1 MNDDALPAVW
11 IADPPIQKDTVLT
24 AINAVLDEDRAC
36 RGKERSIRVA
46 SVLALALLCPA
57 LLWCAAYGI
66 TPLVRGGYALMAA
79 GTAVLVSTEW
89 IYLAWSRQTL
99 PGPADARSQL
109 QKTAFVL
116 ARQARL
122 MRTAALWCAPV
133 FMGTALIGVWLFQ
146 ERSQAEGYMLWA
158 IVGMGWGIVLL
169 GGAAT
174 GRKID
179 RRRVRD
185 RAVAERLD
193 LALRRNHPNI
203 AHNTL
208 SSFHPAT
215 AATRITSTIAARTI
229 DSEIPADTAP
239 IPPLPTPFM
248 SLPRRQIDTR
258 NS

>member
-1 MNDDALPAVW
+1 MNDDSLPALW
-11 IADPPIQKDTVLT
+11 TADSPAPKDAVLA
-24 AINAVLDEDRAC
+24 AINAVISEDHSR
-36 RGKERSIRVA
+36 RGKERSIRVV
-46 SVLALALLCPA
+46 SVLALAVLCPA

-179 RRRVRD
+179 RRRVRI
-185 RAVAERLD
+185 EQLLSD
-193 LALRRNHPNI
+193 L
-203 AHNTL
+203 T
-208 SSFHPAT
+208 
-215 AATRITSTIAARTI
+215 
-229 DSEIPADTAP
+229 
-239 IPPLPTPFM
+239 
-248 SLPRRQIDTR
+248 
-258 NS
+258 